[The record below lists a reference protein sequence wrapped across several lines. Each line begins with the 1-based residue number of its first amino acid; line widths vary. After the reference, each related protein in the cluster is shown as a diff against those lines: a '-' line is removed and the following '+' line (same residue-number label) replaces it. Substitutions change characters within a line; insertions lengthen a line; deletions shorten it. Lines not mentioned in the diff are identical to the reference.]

1 MIPPFSHGFRKGILN
16 HFSPKIEDN
25 AKGAGEQFMTGRL
38 LIVDDVPTNRIVLKA
53 KLAAAGYDPV
63 VAPDAATALVQL
75 RSSMPDLVVVDLSAC
90 DGLALIGALRA
101 RAATAQLPIV
111 VMTPG
116 GPPGLRAEYLRAGAD
131 EVLAKPV
138 DDQHLLA
145 LIRSHMRHIA
155 LAVADPTGQSLR
167 GLAEGPSLFQP
178 QGQIVLITA
187 RPETALRLKRDLSAH
202 CRDRITTLPPE
213 EALANLTRPGHAPD
227 AVVIEVDLPEAGGGL
242 RLMSELQSR
251 ATTCHAKFVLL
262 VSSGTQISAP
272 MAYDLG
278 AHAIVDLDT
287 TAVETALRL
296 SRLIGQKQAADRRR
310 ASVQDSLRLAAHD
323 PLTGLYNRRY
333 IDQQLVTVVQDGARD
348 GVGFAVLVVDL
359 DRFKQVNDNWGHPA
373 GDAVLVAVAER
384 MGQSL
389 RRGDL
394 LARMGGE
401 EFLAILPGASLA
413 DARTIGERLCH
424 SIEAMPIEV
433 PQGYSIPVTVSVG
446 IATCRPCS
454 LRDPAD
460 LASEVVEHA
469 DRALLYAKSHGRNR
483 VTVFRSAA

>member
-1 MIPPFSHGFRKGILN
+1 
-16 HFSPKIEDN
+16 
-25 AKGAGEQFMTGRL
+25 MTGRL

-53 KLAAAGYDPV
+53 KLSAAGYDPV
-63 VAPDAATALVQL
+63 VAPDTSAALGML
-75 RSSMPDLVVVDLSAC
+75 RAAMPDLIIIDLASQDA
-90 DGLALIGALRA
+90 LSLIGTLRA
-101 RAATAQLPIV
+101 RTANVQLPIIA
-111 VMTPG
+111 MTREG
-116 GPPGLRAEYLRAGAD
+116 RHSLRADCLRAGAD

-155 LAVADPTGQSLR
+155 LAVADPTGQSLQR
-167 GLAEGPSLFQP
+167 LAEGPASFRP
-178 QGQIVLITA
+178 QGQIALITA
-187 RPETALRLKRDLSAH
+187 RPETALRLKRDLAAH
-202 CRDRITTLPPE
+202 CQDRIDILPPD
-213 EALANLTRPGHAPD
+213 EALASLSRPGQSPD
-227 AVVIEVDLPEAGGGL
+227 AIMIEVDLPESGGGL

-251 ATTCHAKFVLL
+251 ATTCHARFVLL
-262 VSSGTQISAP
+262 LPAGTQVSAP

-278 AHAIVDLDT
+278 AHALIDPET

-333 IDQQLVTVVQDGARD
+333 IDQQLVKVTQDGVSD
-348 GVGFAVLVVDL
+348 DKGFAVLVVDL
-359 DRFKQVNDNWGHPA
+359 DRFKRVNDNWGHPA

-389 RRGDL
+389 RRGDM

-413 DARTIGERLCH
+413 DARAIGERLCQ
-424 SIEAMPIEV
+424 SIEATPIAV
-433 PQGYSIPVTVSVG
+433 PQGHSIPVTVSVG
-446 IATCRPCS
+446 IAACRPCA

-460 LASEVVEHA
+460 QAREVVEHA